1 MAKIN
6 TAKFV
11 IDLIVTDPQTGN
23 DVNVSMFKHE
33 QSGGMFGID
42 ASFIEQNFD
51 DDDVPT
57 VADPFNNDS
66 IVELQF

>member
-6 TAKFV
+6 TAKLISEIFV
-11 IDLIVTDPQTGN
+11 IDPETKSEVL
-23 DVNVSMFKHE
+23 VSMFKHE

-51 DDDVPT
+51 DDDIPT

-66 IVELQF
+66 IVELHF